1 MLNWN
6 ARPLMGR
13 PSGQPIIGQP
23 QRSPLLYTTRMLVG
37 LCLVGIVACVFLLDP
52 RTVSAHPAA
61 SLSSGPTF
69 QVNAGFN
76 GRFRDGNWVPLQIAF
91 SNNGADFSGTLSIE
105 DPAPYNGAALTSLYK
120 EPISLANGAQKQITT
135 YIPITLESQLAY
147 QITVKLLDSY
157 GNVVRMQT
165 GTITAF
171 GSRDVFVGILSD
183 QSSGFNPLYSVA
195 LPSQGGSMIVETLNA
210 STMPDT
216 MVVLKNFD
224 LIVLD
229 NFTTSS
235 LDSNQ
240 LIALQTWVN
249 QGGALIEVGGPEW
262 KRTLSAL
269 PDSLMPVIVNGT
281 GTLPAGTQ
289 LLPVGAPPKAGQ
301 GLIPM
306 SVNATVTVST
316 ATIRQE
322 ALGMVQSTTVL
333 AAGKIPLIVQERVGQ
348 GAICYMAFDPTLNPV
363 VNWVAASTLW
373 RSLVQRT
380 LGDKLLYS
388 NNGFS
393 PATTS
398 TFQTAGLGGL
408 LQNLLTNVFPSP
420 WLLVVLVLGYLV
432 ILGPVRFL
440 IIRWRKRR
448 DWNWRILLCSI
459 VVFSLLTYGLA
470 IQQKGSS
477 ILSNSVSIVQL
488 NNGGSSCSQSIGV
501 LDNSALYNVG
511 PDLSRGYIVGP
522 DLSRDEHE
530 RSVQRCTEAHITS
543 YVGVFVLNQGDYQV
557 HIPGNGLVQPVVDQN
572 DPGLTTQSGPLATI
586 APGQNGTE
594 VSLPGVSFSTTRSLL
609 SDRDSQVQG
618 GINSQLTLQNGM
630 LNGTVTNTLS
640 YGLSDVYVLMTNS
653 FARIGHLAA
662 GQSKQ
667 ISLRINNASNNPG
680 MTLAD
685 QLAASNGLSTPYVTG
700 NTGTTPQTD
709 LQRHMAILAALSG
722 EAGNY
727 GFCGGGPCRVISAP
741 SGNTYNVYGSPG
753 QSIVDGSDP
762 LLVAGSPATLLGWA
776 DIPRGTNGVVVN
788 GTTPAGLQ
796 ETLVQSP
803 LNMTF
808 SGILHLPAN
817 FISGQL
823 IDVQGTNV
831 QYQYG
836 GAYIMTTG
844 SMTFEFPIHFGAK
857 QQVSSLRF
865 SEPLNLSQKV
875 SLSTS
880 PISGTVAAA
889 NRLQV
894 HLYNWQTY
902 SWDAIPLNGFTFAT
916 SNTRAYV
923 SSDGRIL
930 LQLSNQDS
938 TVGTILFGRPSLDL
952 QGTVS

>member
-13 PSGQPIIGQP
+13 PLGRPIIGRP

-477 ILSNSVSIVQL
+477 ILSNSVSIMQL
-488 NNGGSSCSQSIGV
+488 NNGGSSCLQSISV

-700 NTGTTPQTD
+700 NTGT
-709 LQRHMAILAALSG
+709 
-722 EAGNY
+722 
-727 GFCGGGPCRVISAP
+727 VISAP

-844 SMTFEFPIHFGAK
+844 SMTFEFPVHFGAK

-880 PISGTVAAA
+880 PISGTIAAA

>member
-6 ARPLMGR
+6 SRPLMGQL
-13 PSGQPIIGQP
+13 SGQPIIGRP

-37 LCLVGIVACVFLLDP
+37 LCLVLTVACVFLLDP

-91 SNNGADFSGTLSIE
+91 SNSGADFSGTLSIE
-105 DPAPYNGAALTSLYK
+105 DPVPYNGAAITSIYK

-135 YIPITLESQLAY
+135 YIPITLESQLAK
-147 QITVKLLDSY
+147 QITVKLLDSD
-157 GNVVRMQT
+157 GNVVRAQT

-171 GSRDVFVGILSD
+171 GPRDVFVGILSD

-235 LDSNQ
+235 LDSKQ

-289 LLPVGAPPKAGQ
+289 LLPVGAPPKARQ
-301 GLIPM
+301 GLIPV
-306 SVNATVTVST
+306 SVNAAVTVST

-322 ALGMVQSTTVL
+322 AIGMVQSTTIL
-333 AAGKIPLIVQERVGQ
+333 AADKIPLIVQERVGQ

-380 LGDKLLYS
+380 LGDKLLNS

-393 PATTS
+393 PAATS

-408 LQNLLTNVFPSP
+408 LQNLLTNAFPSP

-470 IQQKGSS
+470 IQQKGAS
-477 ILSNSVSIVQL
+477 ILSNSVSIIQL
-488 NNGGSSCSQSIGV
+488 NNGGSSCLQSIGV
-501 LDNSALYNVG
+501 LDKSAHYNVG
-511 PDLSRGYIVGP
+511 PDLSR
-522 DLSRDEHE
+522 DE
-530 RSVQRCTEAHITS
+530 RSEQRCTGAHITS

-557 HIPGNGLVQPVVDQN
+557 HIPGNGLVQPAVDQN
-572 DPGLTTQSGPLATI
+572 DPGPTTQSGSLATI

-618 GINSQLTLQNGM
+618 GINSQLTLQNGI

-662 GQSKQ
+662 GQSEQ

-685 QLAASNGLSTPYVTG
+685 QLAASNGLSSPYGTG

-727 GFCGGGPCRVISAP
+727 GYCGGGPCRVISAP
-741 SGNTYNVYGSPG
+741 GGNTYYVNGGPG
-753 QSIVDGSDP
+753 QSIGDGSDP
-762 LLVAGSPATLLGWA
+762 LLVAGSPATLIGWA

-808 SGILHLPAN
+808 SGILHLPTN

-844 SMTFEFPIHFGAK
+844 SMTFEFPVHFGAK

-865 SEPLNLSQKV
+865 SEPINLSQIL
-875 SLSTS
+875 SSSTS
-880 PISGTVAAA
+880 SISSISGTVAQA

-894 HLYNWQTY
+894 HLYNWQTS

-916 SNTRAYV
+916 SNTRAYI
-923 SSDGRIL
+923 SSDGRVL